1 MSWKQTLICVC
12 LVIWIATF
20 LLGHNLD
27 NSNVYKVPKPAFSPK
42 FWPVSNQEE
51 SGNLTEK
58 VTKIESKNVIE
69 SDENNVIYDQ
79 KPEYSVR
86 WEEDAKTT
94 KKILYFTPYF
104 HMKDFQFGFGHL
116 PFIEKGCPVSNCFA
130 TNNKSLLS
138 KFTFAQYVNLNFF
151 FCYSNFP

>member
-1 MSWKQTLICVC
+1 MSWKQTLVCVC

-27 NSNVYKVPKPAFSPK
+27 NSSAYKVPKPAYNPK
-42 FWPVSNQEE
+42 FWSANQEI
-51 SGNLTEK
+51 GNLTEK
-58 VTKIESKNVIE
+58 VTKIEPIVIE
-69 SDENNVIYDQ
+69 SDANNVIYDQ

-86 WEEDAKTT
+86 WEENAKTT

-116 PFIEKGCPVSNCFA
+116 PFIEKGCPVSNCYA
-130 TNNKSLLS
+130 TNNRSLLS
-138 KFTFAQYVNLNFF
+138 KYEFVTIF
-151 FCYSNFP
+151 

>member
-1 MSWKQTLICVC
+1 MSWKQTLVCVC

-27 NSNVYKVPKPAFSPK
+27 NSSVYKVPKPAYNPK
-42 FWPVSNQEE
+42 FWSANQEID
-51 SGNLTEK
+51 NLTDK
-58 VTKIESKNVIE
+58 VTKIEPIVIE
-69 SDENNVIYDQ
+69 SDVNNVIYDQ

-86 WEEDAKTT
+86 WEENARTT

-116 PFIEKGCPVSNCFA
+116 PFIEKGCPVSNCYA
-130 TNNKSLLS
+130 TNNRSLLS
-138 KFTFAQYVNLNFF
+138 KYKFLTIFF
-151 FCYSNFP
+151 IF